1 MTGLEEEIKKFADD
15 RWPDRDVAGRLRKLG
30 EEFGELAEAV
40 ARGDNNATF
49 LEAADC
55 GIVLTDLLALQGKS
69 LTIAMMVKME
79 INHSREVKS

>member
-1 MTGLEEEIKKFADD
+1 MTALETEIKQFADD

-40 ARGDNNATF
+40 ARGDGDAAF

-55 GIVLTDLLALQGKS
+55 AIVLTDLLALQGKS
-69 LTIAMMVKME
+69 LTVAMMVKME
-79 INHSREVKS
+79 INHTREVKP